1 MTETTAEA
9 DHSDGRMTLMEHI
22 AEFRDRM
29 VKSALA
35 IFVGAIIGWFAF
47 DWILEFAKGP
57 YCDIQPSEDECK
69 FLQTQVLEQFSIRL
83 TVAGYT
89 GLALAM
95 PVILW
100 QLWRFITPGL
110 YPHEKRYAV
119 PFVLSGVILFILG
132 AALAF
137 WTVPRA
143 LSFLVNIGGGDQF
156 ESFFT
161 ASNYL
166 SFLVKMM
173 IGFGIGFEF
182 PILLVF
188 LQLAGLV
195 KPQQLGSWRRYAI
208 VAIVILVAV
217 ITPSGDPFSLM
228 VLSVPMYLFYEIS
241 IIAGRILTR
250 RRTAA
255 QAG

>member
-1 MTETTAEA
+1 MTDTEPLE
-9 DHSDGRMTLMEHI
+9 GQMTLMEHI
-22 AEFRDRM
+22 AEFRDRL

-35 IFVGAIIGWFAF
+35 VAVGSVIGWFIF
-47 DWILEFAKGP
+47 PWILGIAKGP
-57 YCDIQPSEDECK
+57 YCDIQPSGDECR
-69 FLQTQVLEQFSIRL
+69 FLQTEVLEQFSIRL
-83 TVAGYT
+83 TVTGYT

-100 QLWRFITPGL
+100 QLWRFITPAM
-110 YPHEKRYAV
+110 YAHEKRYAV
-119 PFVLSGVILFILG
+119 PFVLSGVTLFVLG
-132 AALAF
+132 AGLAF

-143 LSFLVNIGGGDQF
+143 LSFLVNIGGGDDF
-156 ESFFT
+156 ETFFT

-188 LQLAGLV
+188 LQLAGIV

-241 IIAGRILTR
+241 IIVGRMLTR
-250 RRTAA
+250 RRAA
-255 QAG
+255 SRAS

>member
-1 MTETTAEA
+1 MTEASAPAEH
-9 DHSDGRMTLMEHI
+9 DDGRMSLMEHI
-22 AEFRDRM
+22 GEFRDRM
-29 VKSALA
+29 VKTATA
-35 IFVGAIIGWFAF
+35 VFVGALVGWFLF
-47 DWILEFAKGP
+47 PRLLDFAKGP
-57 YCDIQPSEDECK
+57 YCDIQPSVEECR
-69 FLQTQVLEQFSIRL
+69 FLQTEVLEQFSIRL
-83 TVAGYT
+83 TVAGYS

-110 YPHEKRYAV
+110 HQHEKRYAV
-119 PFVLSGVILFILG
+119 PFVLSGIVLFVLG
-132 AALAF
+132 ASLAF

-143 LSFLVNIGGGDQF
+143 LAFLVGIGGEGQF
-156 ESFFT
+156 ETFFT

-173 IGFGIGFEF
+173 IGFGLGFEF

-195 KPQQLGSWRRYAI
+195 RPEQLGSWRRYAV
-208 VAIVILVAV
+208 VAIVVLVAV

-228 VLSVPMYLFYEIS
+228 VLSVPMYLFYEMS
-241 IIAGRILTR
+241 IILGRLLTR
-250 RRTAA
+250 HRSATPAN
-255 QAG
+255 

>member
-1 MTETTAEA
+1 MAKTE
-9 DHSDGRMTLMEHI
+9 HNDGRMTLMEHI
-22 AEFRDRM
+22 GELRDRL
-29 VKSALA
+29 VRSAMA
-35 IFVGAIIGWFAF
+35 IFLGAIIGWFLF
-47 DWILEFAKGP
+47 PWILDFAKGP
-57 YCDIQPSEDECK
+57 YCDIQPSEAECR

-83 TVAGYT
+83 TVSGYT

-110 YPHEKRYAV
+110 HPHEKRYAV
-119 PFVLSGVILFILG
+119 PFVLSGVILFFLG

-143 LSFLVNIGGGDQF
+143 LAFLVGIGGGDQF
-156 ESFFT
+156 EPFFT

-166 SFLVKMM
+166 GFLVKMM
-173 IGFGIGFEF
+173 IGFGVGFEF

-188 LQLAGLV
+188 LQLAGMV
-195 KPQQLGSWRRYAI
+195 KPQQLASWRRYAV

-228 VLSVPMYLFYEIS
+228 VLSVPMYIFYEMS

-250 RRTAA
+250 RRAA
-255 QAG
+255 ARAS

>member
-1 MTETTAEA
+1 MAE
-9 DHSDGRMTLMEHI
+9 SKSQPNDGRMTLMEHI
-22 AEFRDRM
+22 GEFRDRV
-29 VKSALA
+29 VKSAMA
-35 IFVGAIIGWFAF
+35 IFFGSIIGWFVF
-47 DWILEFAKGP
+47 PQILEFAKGP
-57 YCDIQPSEDECK
+57 YCDIQPSEDECL

-119 PFVLSGVILFILG
+119 PFVLSGVILFFLG

-143 LSFLVNIGGGDQF
+143 LAFLVGIGGGDQF
-156 ESFFT
+156 EPFFT

-173 IGFGIGFEF
+173 IGFGVGFEF

-188 LQLAGLV
+188 LQLARIV
-195 KPQQLGSWRRYAI
+195 KPKHLASWRRYAV

-217 ITPSGDPFSLM
+217 ITPSGDPFSLA
-228 VLSVPMYLFYEIS
+228 VLSVPMYIFYELS

-250 RRTAA
+250 RKSSD
-255 QAG
+255 QAH